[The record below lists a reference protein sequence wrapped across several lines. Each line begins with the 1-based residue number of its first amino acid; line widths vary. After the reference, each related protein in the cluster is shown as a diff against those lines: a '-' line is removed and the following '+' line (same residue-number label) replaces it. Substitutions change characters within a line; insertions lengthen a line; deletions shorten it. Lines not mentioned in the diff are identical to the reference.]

1 MLYST
6 VHFDT
11 DLPSSATILDTSPD
25 SLTTNNMLPYN
36 ETGGKGLEQPAT
48 QSSKPPTTT
57 AKSVLHAQSKPSASS
72 MLTSNMAQSTAGSN
86 STPDPSPQAS
96 QKVVLPPGSKA
107 SSSES
112 QRGGLSSADQK
123 NSRHASGRCSLNRS
137 PSPTAIEP
145 TKSPTP
151 PSSSR
156 TRRPPTPASSPLRE
170 TATQSAELTSARKP
184 AQSLD
189 SYDRSIIAATATLAY
204 FQSKCGEGNSPL
216 DYNDNSCATK
226 VKALTK
232 IAKGLLRFPGETI
245 AISADIFQKSIRL
258 TVAHDSGNS
267 LHCDLD
273 EQGISGP
280 EK

>member
-1 MLYST
+1 
-6 VHFDT
+6 
-11 DLPSSATILDTSPD
+11 
-25 SLTTNNMLPYN
+25 MLPYN

-48 QSSKPPTTT
+48 RSSKPPTTT
-57 AKSVLHAQSKPSASS
+57 AKSVLHAQLKPSASS
-72 MLTSNMAQSTAGSN
+72 MPTSNMAQSTTGSS
-86 STPDPSPQAS
+86 STPDPSSQAS
-96 QKVVLPPGSKA
+96 QKVVLPPGSEA

-112 QRGGLSSADQK
+112 QSGGLSSADQK
-123 NSRHASGRCSLNRS
+123 NSRHASGCSLNRS
-137 PSPTAIEP
+137 PSPAAIES

-204 FQSKCGEGNSPL
+204 FQSKCGEGNSPI

-232 IAKGLLRFPGETI
+232 LAKGLLRFPGETI